1 MIVDLYRREES
12 GNKYSYL
19 AVPTGK
25 LLPEEVTGTDW
36 QVHTTEVDLDDLDEH
51 EHPIPTLAVDDI
63 VKQINEKRY
72 AITHIGDQ
80 TNA

>member
-1 MIVDLYRREES
+1 MIVDLYRRAES

-36 QVHTTEVDLDDLDEH
+36 QVHSRQWDLEQ
-51 EHPIPTLAVDDI
+51 EPGIPSLLTADV
-63 VKQINEKRY
+63 VKQIDEKRY
-72 AITHIGDQ
+72 AITHLNDQ
-80 TNA
+80 IRS